1 MKKITA
7 LITMALCLVVVGV
20 YATWNYAQ
28 GKIDPVPAYLD
39 PTITNKVT
47 TTDKGTMTVSQGI
60 TLSID
65 DTDNDHVAE
74 LIYGGSA
81 LTVTF
86 TPAAGADQDVI
97 DNGID
102 LQLVLSVTADWK
114 YNGTSIFAVDTTP
127 IKSPTTINGTDG
139 VGTLT
144 KSGNVI
150 TWTVTA
156 DQIKDKIGF
165 YTEDYTTDGTLKLET
180 AAKYDAFHTELHK
193 GDIIFTISEV
203 A

>member
-47 TTDKGTMTVSQGI
+47 TTDKGTLTVSQGI

-65 DTDNDHVAE
+65 DANNDHVAE
-74 LIYGGSA
+74 LVYGGSA

-86 TPAAGADQDVI
+86 TPAKGADQDVI

-102 LQLVLSVTADWK
+102 LQLVLSVTANWK
-114 YNGTSIFAVDTTP
+114 YNGTSIFTVDTTP
-127 IKSPTTINGTDG
+127 IKSPTIVGGDG
-139 VGTLT
+139 VGELT

-156 DQIKDKIGF
+156 DEIKDKIGF
-165 YTEDYTTDGTLKLET
+165 YTEVYDQDGTLKLDT